1 MSPTG
6 VAGRGDR
13 NAPNGRGTMKLAK
26 KDVKSENADVA
37 PNPPKSTE
45 LRRNFQIRFVRMN
58 GILFTR
64 TR

>member
-1 MSPTG
+1 VAPTG

-13 NAPNGRGTMKLAK
+13 NPSNGRGTMKLAK
-26 KDVKSENADVA
+26 KDVKSENADVVA
-37 PNPPKSTE
+37 NPPKSTE
-45 LRRNFQIRFVRMN
+45 LRKNFQIRFVRMN

>member
-1 MSPTG
+1 MSQPV
-6 VAGRGDR
+6 VAGRSDR
-13 NAPNGRGTMKLAK
+13 VQSHGSGTLKLAK
-26 KDVKSENADVA
+26 KDVKSENADA
-37 PNPPKSTE
+37 IANPPKNVD

>member
-1 MSPTG
+1 MAPTG
-6 VAGRGDR
+6 VAGRVDR
-13 NAPNGRGTMKLAK
+13 NPPNGRGTMKLAK
-26 KDVKSENADVA
+26 KDVKSENADA
-37 PNPPKSTE
+37 ANPPKSTE